1 MAGEAEARSEGG
13 DPQRATALS
22 ALVDQRLGGL
32 DAGLD
37 AGLRDALSLEVDALL
52 GSIAGR
58 PRGVDLATVPAFLVD
73 DLHELGLPLAPGGEL
88 RWGHDIMVC
97 DVSRPVLDAQ
107 GNLLMPP
114 IAELMQLS
122 SLALR
127 PVRGFIGTRLGVR
140 LQTAA
145 GVALH
150 LFDDAALLISRRE
163 VPLGGFL
170 YGPHPGQRHGVS
182 LQPGSHQ
189 LITW

>member
-1 MAGEAEARSEGG
+1 MADEAAAHSDGG
-13 DPQRATALS
+13 DPRRARALS
-22 ALVDQRLGGL
+22 ALIDEHFSGR
-32 DAGLD
+32 DAEID
-37 AGLRDALSLEVDALL
+37 SGLRSALADEFAALL
-52 GSIAGR
+52 ATIAGR
-58 PRGVDLATVPAFLVD
+58 PRGVDLTGVPAFLVD
-73 DLHELGLPLAPGGEL
+73 DLHELGLPLAAGGEL

-97 DVSRPVLDAQ
+97 DISRPVLDAQ
-107 GNLLMPP
+107 GNLLLPP

-127 PVRGFIGTRLGVR
+127 PVRGFIGTRLGLR

-150 LFDDAALLISRRE
+150 LFEDAAVLVSRCD

-170 YGPHPGQRHGVS
+170 YGPQPGQRHGVS
-182 LQPGSHQ
+182 LQPGGHQ